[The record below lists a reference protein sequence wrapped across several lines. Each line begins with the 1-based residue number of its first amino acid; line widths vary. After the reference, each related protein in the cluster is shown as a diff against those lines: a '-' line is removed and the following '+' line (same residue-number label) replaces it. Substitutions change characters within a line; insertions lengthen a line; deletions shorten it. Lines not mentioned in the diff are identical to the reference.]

1 MKLDRRRLIG
11 AAMALGAAGLASNV
25 ASAAP
30 RRRSVASARADFPWA
45 DRETYLNCALEHP
58 LEKRSSAA
66 IQEYIGYLTNGLDAG
81 RAKYENRELQENVR
95 GMFARLIGAKP
106 TEIAFVPSTQ
116 IAENLVVDGLR
127 IHESGG
133 NVVTNDLHYG
143 GSLFNYRSRKARG
156 LDVRI
161 VKHKDYTID
170 LADMEQAIDAE
181 TKLVSLALVSNVNG
195 YLHDIEAISDLA
207 HRHGA
212 YVFIDVIQAAGAVPI
227 DVRAMGVDL
236 LACSAYKWLM
246 GGRFGYL
253 YVAEELHGGALQPVQ
268 FGGSGSG
275 AKDARQYQVSTPNHV
290 GFVCQNEALAYILEL
305 GVENIRT
312 HVRPVIEK
320 LQRELPAIGY
330 PSITPRGN
338 RSPIA
343 TFLVPDVEKA
353 RERLKKAG
361 VIVTLRNGKPG
372 QMRVSPSVFN
382 NLADIDRLVEALT

>member
-1 MKLDRRRLIG
+1 MVPD
-11 AAMALGAAGLASNV
+11 
-25 ASAAP
+25 
-30 RRRSVASARADFPWA
+30 
-45 DRETYLNCALEHP
+45 T
-58 LEKRSSAA
+58 
-66 IQEYIGYLTNGLDAG
+66 G

-116 IAENLVVDGLR
+116 VAENLVVDGLR

-170 LADMEQAIDAE
+170 LADMEKAIDGK
-181 TKLVSLALVSNVNG
+181 TRLVSLVWVSNVNG

-227 DVRAMGVDL
+227 DVREMGGRPVGL
-236 LACSAYKWLM
+236 LGVQMAD

-253 YVAEELHGGALQPVQ
+253 YVRKNCTAGLCSRCSSAAAVGREGCAAVSGQHAESCWFCVSERSAGLHTRVGGREHPDPCAAGDRKAATGIAGHRIPLDHPALQPESHCNVP
-268 FGGSGSG
+268 GS
-275 AKDARQYQVSTPNHV
+275 
-290 GFVCQNEALAYILEL
+290 
-305 GVENIRT
+305 
-312 HVRPVIEK
+312 
-320 LQRELPAIGY
+320 
-330 PSITPRGN
+330 
-338 RSPIA
+338 
-343 TFLVPDVEKA
+343 
-353 RERLKKAG
+353 
-361 VIVTLRNGKPG
+361 
-372 QMRVSPSVFN
+372 
-382 NLADIDRLVEALT
+382 